1 MASTPE
7 QNELPTPW
15 RLKLDFA
22 AIMALSALAI
32 SGLSFYRS
40 YLYTKHQLDVTVTEV
55 SYVTNE
61 GNLYMTIAFSNGGN
75 RDAAVLRVEPALWG
89 HRDKPSEE
97 WIPLS
102 NRVHPDIPVTLP
114 KMPAIVKAGGVEV
127 VTLSVVLDPE
137 RAEASRVQQ
146 RGAAYIGIRVA
157 TMNSDGNLYLL
168 QHAVAKLVIDTQGRI
183 HGAEPAIHRSLS
195 GFIDVEGGP
204 PGDQLQSN
212 KKTPF
217 VWADERF

>member
-7 QNELPTPW
+7 GRLSFGS

-22 AIMALSALAI
+22 AMMALSALTLSA
-32 SGLSFYRS
+32 LSFYRS
-40 YLYTKHQLDVTVTEV
+40 YIYTKQQLDVTVTEV

-61 GNLYMTIAFSNGGN
+61 GNLYMTVAFSNGGN
-75 RDAAVLRVEPALWG
+75 RDAAVLRVEPALWSRNKEKG
-89 HRDKPSEE
+89 ADE
-97 WIPLS
+97 WVPLS
-102 NRVHPDIPVTLP
+102 GRVHPDIPVTSP
-114 KMPAIVKAGGVEV
+114 KMPTIVKAGGVEV
-127 VTLSVVLDPE
+127 ASLSVMLDPA

-146 RGAAYIGIRVA
+146 GAAFLGIRVA

-168 QHAVAKLVIDTQGRI
+168 QHAVAKLVVDKQGRI
-183 HGAEPAIHRSLS
+183 HAAEPAIHQSLS
-195 GFIDVEGGP
+195 GFVDLEGGP